1 MQTIMMDVD
10 GVLVSGRPQDGAHL
24 FTDLEADLGMSLET
38 LQRDFFAPRW
48 PAIVT
53 GKKAL
58 LPELAEVLTLIAP
71 QIPAQTLIDYW
82 FRNDSRIDQTV
93 LTDMA
98 ALRASG
104 HRVYLATNQEHMRAS
119 YLMET
124 LDLARHVDGIFYSA
138 AIGHRKP
145 AAEFYDHVT
154 QGLGTAP
161 SQITLV
167 DDTEQ
172 NVLAA
177 RQYGWSA
184 IHWRAGMS
192 LLPTLARHLALT

>member
-10 GVLVSGRPQDGAHL
+10 GVLVGGRPPDGGHL
-24 FTDLEADLGMSLET
+24 FTDLEVDLGVSLAT

-53 GKKAL
+53 GKNAL
-58 LPELAEVLTLIAP
+58 LPELAEVLAVIAP

-104 HRVYLATNQEHMRAS
+104 HRVYLATNQEHMRAR
-119 YLMET
+119 YLMEEMG
-124 LDLARHVDGIFYSA
+124 LGRHVHGIFYSA

-145 AAEFYDHVT
+145 SEQFYQHIQETLAAPPQD
-154 QGLGTAP
+154 
-161 SQITLV
+161 ITLV
-167 DDTEQ
+167 DDTEE
-172 NVLAA
+172 NVIAA
-177 RQYGWSA
+177 RARGWNA
-184 IHWRAGMS
+184 IHWRANMS
-192 LLPTLARHLALT
+192 LLDELGQSPSE